1 MVLKSTS
8 SGTQKYQQWN
18 SLKTRHLSVPSP
30 QCLFV
35 PSAKFPPFVSLKI
48 LRKYAN
54 LTHNLT
60 HHKHLIISCK
70 DTKCVRFGDFLL
82 NFITRY
88 CTRASFITFIA
99 RGRQNTTGGDEEGE
113 EWGLGLQQ
121 ALILNSKSLRHLL
134 RHGCPCPTLNSSCK
148 GSHCRV
154 SMTTSWRRSAESGST
169 RLEPWKRLWHCGNFN
184 FRMFI
189 RTTRSS
195 SARLTLQ
202 E

>member
-1 MVLKSTS
+1 MS
-8 SGTQKYQQWN
+8 S
-18 SLKTRHLSVPSP
+18 RPFA
-30 QCLFV
+30 QCLSV

-48 LRKYAN
+48 LRKNAN

-60 HHKHLIISCK
+60 HHKHLTISRGG
-70 DTKCVRFGDFLL
+70 TKCVRFGDFLL
-82 NFITRY
+82 NFITRS
-88 CTRASFITFIA
+88 CTRESFITFIA
-99 RGRQNTTGGDEEGE
+99 RDRLITTGGDEEGE

-134 RHGCPCPTLNSSCK
+134 RHGCPCPTLNCPCK
-148 GSHCRV
+148 DSHCLV
-154 SMTTSWRRSAESGST
+154 STTTSWRRSAESEST

-184 FRMFI
+184 FRMFV

>member
-8 SGTQKYQQWN
+8 SGTQKFQLWYLKVPAVVLKSTSSGTRSKLVIFP
-18 SLKTRHLSVPSP
+18 SLRPISFPSPQCLSVPSP
-30 QCLFV
+30 KCFFV

-99 RGRQNTTGGDEEGE
+99 RGRLITTGGDEEGE
-113 EWGLGLQQ
+113 E
-121 ALILNSKSLRHLL
+121 
-134 RHGCPCPTLNSSCK
+134 
-148 GSHCRV
+148 
-154 SMTTSWRRSAESGST
+154 
-169 RLEPWKRLWHCGNFN
+169 
-184 FRMFI
+184 
-189 RTTRSS
+189 
-195 SARLTLQ
+195 
-202 E
+202 